1 MHCACISIFSSKLLP
16 AQPLTGNIRGRS
28 WRKS

>member
-1 MHCACISIFSSKLLP
+1 MHCACISIFSSRLL
-16 AQPLTGNIRGRS
+16 AQPLTGNIRGCL